1 MLNCEVPAADSVAS
15 KFEVNFFW
23 AKVTKATKTNDTAK
37 GTSIL
42 PQLQLCKCEMKG
54 NHTFSYSNSLE
65 LTATLQQQCY
75 HHINTFKSALKT
87 FLFNLH
93 EADELISV

>member
-42 PQLQLCKCEMKG
+42 P
-54 NHTFSYSNSLE
+54 
-65 LTATLQQQCY
+65 
-75 HHINTFKSALKT
+75 
-87 FLFNLH
+87 
-93 EADELISV
+93 